1 MTVKNRM
8 EKQPSAVNWH
18 ALPLLLDEIEA
29 ADALGVSVSFLRKS
43 RCEGCKRPTL
53 ETVNDE
59 ENAPPFV
66 KVGGRVKYPSKDLR
80 EWADGLPRKRVI

>member
-8 EKQPSAVNWH
+8 EKQPPAVNWH

-43 RCEGCKRPTL
+43 RC
-53 ETVNDE
+53 DE
-59 ENAPPFV
+59 VDPFV
-66 KVGGRVKYPSKDLR
+66 KTQNRCFLR
-80 EWADGLPRKRVI
+80 EVF